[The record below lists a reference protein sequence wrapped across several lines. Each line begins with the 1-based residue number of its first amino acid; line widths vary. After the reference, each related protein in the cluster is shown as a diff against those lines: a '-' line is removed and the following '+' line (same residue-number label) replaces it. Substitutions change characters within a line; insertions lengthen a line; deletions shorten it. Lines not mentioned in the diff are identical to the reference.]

1 MNIASKT
8 KSKCLQNL
16 SVFFPLRLKTKFP
29 TLIADVT
36 VKMQKSEN
44 PNLIDWKGDSNFY
57 RKK

>member
-16 SVFFPLRLKTKFP
+16 SVFFPLRLKKKFP

-36 VKMQKSEN
+36 VKMQKSET
-44 PNLIDWKGDSNFY
+44 
-57 RKK
+57 RT